1 MSVDSQGP
9 EVTANITPRDYPHS
23 VYHFNHTH
31 SSNIPDCH
39 ASATLTLLTDIEPRI
54 QFKLMGTIQLDA
66 EIWPPFTS
74 LHNPE
79 MWPHFEGNAQEFD
92 VVVEGA
98 TPAERLAKQRRSLR
112 KRLGM
117 GGKMDELIDTSD
129 LIEDDDLLVSEPV
142 LAAGST
148 QKAASTEA
156 TELLSN
162 MEGAQISCYLILQ

>member
-1 MSVDSQGP
+1 
-9 EVTANITPRDYPHS
+9 
-23 VYHFNHTH
+23 
-31 SSNIPDCH
+31 
-39 ASATLTLLTDIEPRI
+39 
-54 QFKLMGTIQLDA
+54 
-66 EIWPPFTS
+66 
-74 LHNPE
+74 
-79 MWPHFEGNAQEFD
+79 MWSHVEGNAQEFD

-129 LIEDDDLLVSEPV
+129 LIEDEDLLVAEPV

-162 MEGAQISCYLILQ
+162 MEGAQISCNLILQWHLCNDFIAMMMDLKSSLTTPVDVRKLHERFVPKS